1 MKQLKIKIL
10 AKVFINFQSINI
22 TFLREQQSSKEV
34 SVPYTNGGNFVLSAG
49 QVLYTVG
56 TLNQIG
62 YLEIK
67 VVNNTTLTSS
77 GNLLLSITHYP
88 SISEANKTITFNI
101 NNSAVNIAF
110 YYNSAPTINDIIVQ
124 TNNRTPYTFTT
135 QDFLSNITDY
145 DNDQIVEVSLIGD
158 LTGYTL
164 DNNAVISASW
174 ISMADVALG
183 KLVYTPLN
191 QDAYYEKAIQYKAK
205 DINGNIS
212 IN

>member
-10 AKVFINFQSINI
+10 AKIFINFQAINI
-22 TFLREQQSSKEV
+22 TFLREQQTNKEV
-34 SVPYTNGGNFVLSAG
+34 SVPYTNGGGFVLSAG

-56 TLNQIG
+56 TLNQVG

-67 VVNNTTLTSS
+67 VVNNTTLASS

-88 SISEANKTITFNI
+88 SVSEANKTITFNI
-101 NNSAVNIAF
+101 DGSAVNIGF
-110 YYNSAPTINDIIVQ
+110 YYNSAPTTNNIIVQ
-124 TNNRTPYTFTT
+124 TANRTPYTFTT
-135 QDFLSNITDY
+135 QDFLANISDY
-145 DNDQIVEVSLIGD
+145 DNDQIAEISLIGD

-164 DNNAVISASW
+164 NNTAIVSNSW
-174 ISMADVALG
+174 ISMADIALG

-191 QDAYYEKAIQYKAK
+191 QDAYYEKDIQYKAK

>member
-10 AKVFINFQSINI
+10 AKIFINFQAINI
-22 TFLREQQSSKEV
+22 TFLREQQTNKEV

-56 TLNQIG
+56 TLNQVG
-62 YLEIK
+62 YLEVK

-88 SISEANKTITFNI
+88 SVSEANKTVTFNI

-164 DNNAVISASW
+164 NNTSIVSNSW
-174 ISMADVALG
+174 ISMTDIALG

-191 QDAYYEKAIQYKAK
+191 QDTYYEKNIQYKAK

>member
-1 MKQLKIKIL
+1 MKQLKIEIL

-22 TFLREQQSSKEV
+22 TFLRDQQSSKEI

-164 DNNAVISASW
+164 NNTVIVSNSW
-174 ISMADVALG
+174 ISMTDIALG

-191 QDAYYEKAIQYKAK
+191 QDTYYEKNIQYKAK

-212 IN
+212 IT

>member
-1 MKQLKIKIL
+1 MKQLKIKVL
-10 AKVFINFQSINI
+10 AKIFINFQAINI
-22 TFLREQQSSKEV
+22 TFLRGEQTNKEI
-34 SVPYTNGGNFVLSAG
+34 SLPYTNGGNFVLSAG

-62 YLEIK
+62 YLEVK

-88 SISEANKTITFNI
+88 SVSEANKTINFNI
-101 NNSAVNIAF
+101 DSSAVNINF
-110 YYNSAPTINDIIVQ
+110 YYNSAPTTNDIIVQ
-124 TNNRTPYTFTT
+124 TNNRIPYTFKTE
-135 QDFLSNITDY
+135 DFLSNITDY

-164 DNNAVISASW
+164 DNTAVVSNSW
-174 ISMADVALG
+174 ITMADIALG

-191 QDAYYEKAIQYKAK
+191 QDAYYEKDIQYKAK

>member
-10 AKVFINFQSINI
+10 AKIFINFQAINI
-22 TFLREQQSSKEV
+22 TFLREQQTSKEV
-34 SVPYTNGGNFVLSAG
+34 SVPYTSGGDFVLSAG
-49 QVLYTVG
+49 QVLYTAG
-56 TLNQIG
+56 TLNQAG

-88 SISEANKTITFNI
+88 SVSEANKTVTFNI
-101 NNSAVNIAF
+101 DSSAVNIGF
-110 YYNSAPTINDIIVQ
+110 YYNSAPITNDIIVQ
-124 TNNRTPYTFTT
+124 TNNRTSYTFTT
-135 QDFLSNITDY
+135 QDFLANITDY
-145 DNDQIVEVSLIGD
+145 DNDQIAEISLIGD

-164 DNNAVISASW
+164 DNNTVVSNSW
-174 ISMADVALG
+174 ISMTDIALG

-191 QDAYYEKAIQYKAK
+191 QDAYYEKDIQYKAK

>member
-10 AKVFINFQSINI
+10 AKIFINFQAINTI
-22 TFLREQQSSKEV
+22 FLREQQSSKEI

-56 TLNQIG
+56 TLNQVG
-62 YLEIK
+62 YLEVK

-88 SISEANKTITFNI
+88 SASEANKTVTFNI
-101 NNSAVNIAF
+101 DNSAVNIAF

-124 TNNRTPYTFTT
+124 TNNRTPYIFTT
-135 QDFLSNITDY
+135 QDFLANISDY
-145 DNDQIVEVSLIGD
+145 DNDQITEVSLIGD
-158 LTGYTL
+158 LTGYSL
-164 DNNAVISASW
+164 NNNSILSDSW
-174 ISMADVALG
+174 ISMADIALG
-183 KLVYTPLN
+183 KLKYTPLN
-191 QDAYYEKAIQYKAK
+191 QDAYYEKDIQYKAK

>member
-10 AKVFINFQSINI
+10 AKIFINFQAINI
-22 TFLREQQSSKEV
+22 TFLRGKQVSKEV

-49 QVLYTVG
+49 QILYTNG
-56 TLNQIG
+56 TLNQAG

-88 SISEANKTITFNI
+88 SVSEANKTINFNI
-101 NNSAVNIAF
+101 DNSAVNIDF
-110 YYNSAPTINDIIVQ
+110 YYNSAPTTNDIIVQ

-135 QDFLSNITDY
+135 QDFLANISDY
-145 DNDQIVEVSLIGD
+145 DNDQISEVSLIGD

-164 DNNAVISASW
+164 NNTAIVSNSW
-174 ISMADVALG
+174 ISMVDIALS

-191 QDAYYEKAIQYKAK
+191 QDAYYEKDIQYKAK

>member
-22 TFLREQQSSKEV
+22 TFLRDQQSSKEI

-56 TLNQIG
+56 TLNQVG

-88 SISEANKTITFNI
+88 SVSEANKTVTFNI

-135 QDFLSNITDY
+135 QDFLANISDY
-145 DNDQIVEVSLIGD
+145 DEDQITEVSLIGD

-164 DNNAVISASW
+164 NNTSIVSNSW
-174 ISMADVALG
+174 ISMTDIALG

-191 QDAYYEKAIQYKAK
+191 QDAYYEKDIQYKAK

>member
-22 TFLREQQSSKEV
+22 TFLREQQSSKEI

-49 QVLYTVG
+49 QVLYSIG

-62 YLEIK
+62 YLEVK

-88 SISEANKTITFNI
+88 SVSEANKTVTFNI
-101 NNSAVNIAF
+101 NNSAVNISF
-110 YYNSAPTINDIIVQ
+110 YYNSPPIINDIIVQ

-164 DNNAVISASW
+164 NNTAIVSNSW
-174 ISMADVALG
+174 ISMTDIALG
-183 KLVYTPLN
+183 KLVYTPLD
-191 QDAYYEKAIQYKAK
+191 QDTYYEKNIQYKAK

>member
-10 AKVFINFQSINI
+10 AKIFINFQAINI
-22 TFLREQQSSKEV
+22 TFLRGEQTNKEI
-34 SVPYTNGGNFVLSAG
+34 SLPYTNGGNLVLSAG

-88 SISEANKTITFNI
+88 SVSEANKTINFNI
-101 NNSAVNIAF
+101 DSSAVNIAF
-110 YYNSAPTINDIIVQ
+110 YYNSAPTTNDIIVQ
-124 TNNRTPYTFTT
+124 TNNRTPYTFTA

-158 LTGYTL
+158 LTGYSL
-164 DNNAVISASW
+164 DNNSILSGSW
-174 ISMADVALG
+174 ITMADIALG
-183 KLVYTPLN
+183 KLEYTPLN
-191 QDAYYEKAIQYKAK
+191 QDTYYEKDIQYKAK

>member
-10 AKVFINFQSINI
+10 AKIFINFQGINS
-22 TFLREQQSSKEV
+22 TFLRGEQTTKEINL
-34 SVPYTNGGNFVLSAG
+34 PYTNGGNFVLSAG
-49 QVLYTVG
+49 QVLYSVG
-56 TLNQIG
+56 TVNQVG
-62 YLEIK
+62 YLVVK

-88 SISEANKTITFNI
+88 SVSEANKLITFNI
-101 NNSAVNIAF
+101 NNSGVNINF
-110 YYNSAPTINDIIVQ
+110 YYNSAPIINDIIVQ
-124 TNNRTPYTFTT
+124 TNNRTPYIFTT

-164 DNNAVISASW
+164 NNTAIVSNSW
-174 ISMADVALG
+174 ISMTDIALG
-183 KLVYTPLN
+183 KLVYTHLN
-191 QDAYYEKAIQYKAK
+191 QDTYYEKDIQYKAK
-205 DINGNIS
+205 DINNNIS

>member
-10 AKVFINFQSINI
+10 AKIFINFQAINI
-22 TFLREQQSSKEV
+22 TFLREQQTSKEI
-34 SVPYTNGGNFVLSAG
+34 SVPYTNGRDFVLSAG
-49 QVLYTVG
+49 QVLYSIG

-62 YLEIK
+62 YLEVK

-135 QDFLSNITDY
+135 QDFLANIADY
-145 DNDQIVEVSLIGD
+145 DNDQIAEISLIGD

-164 DNNAVISASW
+164 DNNAVVSNSW
-174 ISMADVALG
+174 ISMTDIALG

-191 QDAYYEKAIQYKAK
+191 QDAYYEKDIQYKAK

>member
-10 AKVFINFQSINI
+10 AKIFINFQAINI
-22 TFLREQQSSKEV
+22 TFLRGEQVSKEV

-49 QVLYTVG
+49 QVLYTNG
-56 TLNQIG
+56 TLNQAG

-88 SISEANKTITFNI
+88 SVSEANKTITFNI
-101 NNSAVNIAF
+101 DGSAVNIGF
-110 YYNSAPTINDIIVQ
+110 YYNSAPVTNDIIVQ
-124 TNNRTPYTFTT
+124 TANRTPYIFTT
-135 QDFLSNITDY
+135 QDFLANISDY
-145 DNDQIVEVSLIGD
+145 DNDQISEVSLIGD

-164 DNNAVISASW
+164 NNTAIVSNSW
-174 ISMADVALG
+174 ISMADIALG

-191 QDAYYEKAIQYKAK
+191 QDAYYEKDIQYKAK

>member
-10 AKVFINFQSINI
+10 AKIFINFQAINI
-22 TFLREQQSSKEV
+22 TFLRGKQVSKEV

-49 QVLYTVG
+49 QVLYTNG
-56 TLNQIG
+56 TLNQAG

-88 SISEANKTITFNI
+88 SVSEANKTINFNI
-101 NNSAVNIAF
+101 DNSAVNIDF
-110 YYNSAPTINDIIVQ
+110 YYNSAPTTNDIIVQ

-135 QDFLSNITDY
+135 QDFLANISDY
-145 DNDQIVEVSLIGD
+145 DNDQITQISLIGD

-164 DNNAVISASW
+164 DNAVIVSNSW

-191 QDAYYEKAIQYKAK
+191 QDAYYEKDIQYKAK

>member
-10 AKVFINFQSINI
+10 AKIFINFQGINS
-22 TFLREQQSSKEV
+22 TFLKGEQTTKEINL
-34 SVPYTNGGNFVLSAG
+34 PYTNGGNFVLSAG
-49 QVLYTVG
+49 QVLYSVG
-56 TLNQIG
+56 TVNQVG
-62 YLEIK
+62 YLVVK

-88 SISEANKTITFNI
+88 SVSEANKLITFNI
-101 NNSAVNIAF
+101 NNSGVNINF
-110 YYNSAPTINDIIVQ
+110 YYNSAPIINDIIVQ
-124 TNNRTPYTFTT
+124 TNNRTPYIFTA

-145 DNDQIVEVSLIGD
+145 DNDQISEISLIGD

-164 DNNAVISASW
+164 DNTAVVSNSW
-174 ISMADVALG
+174 ITMADIALG

-191 QDAYYEKAIQYKAK
+191 QDTYYEKDIQYKAK

>member
-10 AKVFINFQSINI
+10 AKVFINFQAITT
-22 TFLREQQSSKEV
+22 TFLREQQSSKEI

-56 TLNQIG
+56 TLNQVG
-62 YLEIK
+62 YLEAK

-88 SISEANKTITFNI
+88 SISEANKKITFNI
-101 NNSAVNIAF
+101 ADSGVNINF
-110 YYNSAPTINDIIVQ
+110 YYNSAPIINDIIVQ

-164 DNNAVISASW
+164 NNTAIVSNSW
-174 ISMADVALG
+174 ISMTDIALG

-191 QDAYYEKAIQYKAK
+191 QDAYYEKDIQYKAK

>member
-10 AKVFINFQSINI
+10 AKIFINFQAINI
-22 TFLREQQSSKEV
+22 TFLRGEQTSKEV
-34 SVPYTNGGNFVLSAG
+34 SVPYTNGGDFVLSAG

-56 TLNQIG
+56 TLNQAG

-88 SISEANKTITFNI
+88 SISEANKTVTFNI
-101 NNSAVNIAF
+101 DNSAVNIAF
-110 YYNSAPTINDIIVQ
+110 YYNSAPTTNDIIVQ

-158 LTGYTL
+158 LTGYSL
-164 DNNAVISASW
+164 DNNSIISGSW
-174 ISMADVALG
+174 ISMTVIALG

-191 QDAYYEKAIQYKAK
+191 QDTYYEKDIQYKAK

>member
-1 MKQLKIKIL
+1 MKQLKIKVL
-10 AKVFINFQSINI
+10 AKIFINFQAINI
-22 TFLREQQSSKEV
+22 TFLREQQTSKEV
-34 SVPYTNGGNFVLSAG
+34 SVPYTNGGDFVLSAG
-49 QVLYTVG
+49 QILYTVG
-56 TLNQIG
+56 NLNQVG

-101 NNSAVNIAF
+101 DGSAVNIGF
-110 YYNSAPTINDIIVQ
+110 YYNSAPTTNDIIVQ
-124 TNNRTPYTFTT
+124 TANRTPYTFTT

-164 DNNAVISASW
+164 NNTAIVSNSW
-174 ISMADVALG
+174 ISMTDIALD

-191 QDAYYEKAIQYKAK
+191 QDAYYEKDIQYKAK

>member
-22 TFLREQQSSKEV
+22 TFLREQQSSKEI

-49 QVLYTVG
+49 QVLYSIG

-62 YLEIK
+62 YLEVK
-67 VVNNTTLTSS
+67 VVNNTTLTFS

-88 SISEANKTITFNI
+88 SVSEANKTVTFNI
-101 NNSAVNIAF
+101 NNSAVNISF
-110 YYNSAPTINDIIVQ
+110 YYNSTPIINDIIVQ

-164 DNNAVISASW
+164 NNTAIVSNSW
-174 ISMADVALG
+174 ISMTDIALG

-191 QDAYYEKAIQYKAK
+191 QDTYYEKNIQYKAK

>member
-22 TFLREQQSSKEV
+22 TFLREQQSSKEI

-49 QVLYTVG
+49 QVLYSIG

-62 YLEIK
+62 YLEVK

-88 SISEANKTITFNI
+88 SVSEANKTVTFNI
-101 NNSAVNIAF
+101 DNSAVNISF
-110 YYNSAPTINDIIVQ
+110 YYNSPPIINDIIVQ

-164 DNNAVISASW
+164 NNTAIVSNSW
-174 ISMADVALG
+174 ISMTDIALG

-191 QDAYYEKAIQYKAK
+191 QDTYYEKNIQYKAK

>member
-10 AKVFINFQSINI
+10 AKIFINFQAINI
-22 TFLREQQSSKEV
+22 TFLRGEQTSKEI
-34 SVPYTNGGNFVLSAG
+34 SVPYTNGGDFVLSAG

-56 TLNQIG
+56 TLNQAG

-88 SISEANKTITFNI
+88 SASEANKTVTFNI
-101 NNSAVNIAF
+101 DGSAVNIGF
-110 YYNSAPTINDIIVQ
+110 YYNSAPITNDIIVQ

-135 QDFLSNITDY
+135 QDFLANITDY
-145 DNDQIVEVSLIGD
+145 DNDQIAEISLIGD

-164 DNNAVISASW
+164 DNNAVVSASW

-191 QDAYYEKAIQYKAK
+191 QDAYYEKDIQYKAK

>member
-1 MKQLKIKIL
+1 MRQLKIKIL

-22 TFLREQQSSKEV
+22 TFLREQQSSKEI

-49 QVLYTVG
+49 QVLYSVG
-56 TLNQIG
+56 TLNQVG

-101 NNSAVNIAF
+101 DGSAVNIAF
-110 YYNSAPTINDIIVQ
+110 YYNSAPTTNDIIVQ

-164 DNNAVISASW
+164 NNTVIVSNSW
-174 ISMADVALG
+174 ISMTDIALG

-191 QDAYYEKAIQYKAK
+191 QDTYYEKDIQYKAK

>member
-22 TFLREQQSSKEV
+22 TFLREQQSSKEI

-110 YYNSAPTINDIIVQ
+110 YYNSTPTINDIIVQ

-164 DNNAVISASW
+164 NNTSIVSNSW
-174 ISMADVALG
+174 ISMTDIALG

-191 QDAYYEKAIQYKAK
+191 QDAYYEKDIQYKAK

>member
-10 AKVFINFQSINI
+10 AKIFINFQAINI
-22 TFLREQQSSKEV
+22 TFLRGKQVSKEV

-49 QVLYTVG
+49 QVLYTNG
-56 TLNQIG
+56 TLNQAG

-88 SISEANKTITFNI
+88 SVSEANKTINFNI
-101 NNSAVNIAF
+101 DNSAVNIDF
-110 YYNSAPTINDIIVQ
+110 YYNSAPTTNDIIVQ

-135 QDFLSNITDY
+135 QDFLANISDY
-145 DNDQIVEVSLIGD
+145 DNDQISEVSLIGD

-164 DNNAVISASW
+164 NNTAIVSNSW
-174 ISMADVALG
+174 ISMVDIALS

-191 QDAYYEKAIQYKAK
+191 QDAYYEKDIQYKAK

>member
-10 AKVFINFQSINI
+10 AKIFINFQAINI
-22 TFLREQQSSKEV
+22 TFLREQQTSKEV
-34 SVPYTNGGNFVLSAG
+34 SVPYTNGGDFVLSAG

-56 TLNQIG
+56 TLNQAG

-88 SISEANKTITFNI
+88 SASEANKTVTFNI

-110 YYNSAPTINDIIVQ
+110 YYNSAPTVNDIIVQ

-135 QDFLSNITDY
+135 QDFLSNISDY

-164 DNNAVISASW
+164 DNAAIVSNSW
-174 ISMADVALG
+174 ITIADIALG

-191 QDAYYEKAIQYKAK
+191 QDAYYEKNIQYKAK

>member
-22 TFLREQQSSKEV
+22 TFLREQQSSKEI

-49 QVLYTVG
+49 QVLYSIG

-62 YLEIK
+62 YLEVK

-88 SISEANKTITFNI
+88 SVSEANKTVTFNI
-101 NNSAVNIAF
+101 NNSAVNISF
-110 YYNSAPTINDIIVQ
+110 YYNSTPIINDIIVQ

-164 DNNAVISASW
+164 NNTDIVSNSW
-174 ISMADVALG
+174 ISMTDIALG

-191 QDAYYEKAIQYKAK
+191 QDTYYEKNIQYKAK

>member
-10 AKVFINFQSINI
+10 AKIFINFQAINI
-22 TFLREQQSSKEV
+22 TFLRGQQTNKEI
-34 SVPYTNGGNFVLSAG
+34 SLPYTNGGGFILTAG

-56 TLNQIG
+56 ILNQGG

-88 SISEANKTITFNI
+88 SVSEANKTINFNI
-101 NNSAVNIAF
+101 DNSAVNIDF
-110 YYNSAPTINDIIVQ
+110 YYNSAPTTNDIIVQ

-135 QDFLSNITDY
+135 QDFLANITDY
-145 DNDQIVEVSLIGD
+145 DNDQIAEISLIGD

-164 DNNAVISASW
+164 NNTAIVSNSW
-174 ISMADVALG
+174 ISMADIASG

-191 QDAYYEKAIQYKAK
+191 QDAYYEKDIQYKAK

>member
-10 AKVFINFQSINI
+10 AKVFINFQAINT
-22 TFLREQQSSKEV
+22 TFLREQQTSKEV
-34 SVPYTNGGNFVLSAG
+34 SVPYTNGGGFVLSAG
-49 QVLYTVG
+49 QILYTVG

-164 DNNAVISASW
+164 NNTSIVSNSW

>member
-10 AKVFINFQSINI
+10 AKVFINFQAINT
-22 TFLREQQSSKEV
+22 TFLRGQQTSKEI
-34 SVPYTNGGNFVLSAG
+34 SLPYTSGGGYVLAAG
-49 QVLYTVG
+49 QVLYSIG

-62 YLEIK
+62 YLEVK

-88 SISEANKTITFNI
+88 SVSEANKTITFNI
-101 NNSAVNIAF
+101 DGSAVNIGF
-110 YYNSAPTINDIIVQ
+110 YYNSAPTTNDIIVQ
-124 TNNRTPYTFTT
+124 TDNRTPYTFTS
-135 QDFLSNITDY
+135 QDFLANITDY
-145 DNDQIVEVSLIGD
+145 DNDQITEVSLIGD
-158 LTGYTL
+158 LTGYSL
-164 DNNAVISASW
+164 DNNSILSGSW
-174 ISMADVALG
+174 VTMADIALG

-191 QDAYYEKAIQYKAK
+191 QDAYYEKDIQYKAK

>member
-1 MKQLKIKIL
+1 MKQLKIKVLTKI
-10 AKVFINFQSINI
+10 FINFQAINI
-22 TFLREQQSSKEV
+22 TFLRGEQTNKEI
-34 SVPYTNGGNFVLSAG
+34 SLPYTNGGNLVLSAG
-49 QVLYTVG
+49 QVLYSAG
-56 TLNQIG
+56 TLNQVG

-88 SISEANKTITFNI
+88 SISEANKTINFNI
-101 NNSAVNIAF
+101 DRSAVNINF

-124 TNNRTPYTFTT
+124 TNNRTPYTFTS
-135 QDFLSNITDY
+135 QDFLANIADY

-158 LTGYTL
+158 LTGYSL
-164 DNNAVISASW
+164 DNNSILSGSW
-174 ISMADVALG
+174 ITMADIALG

-191 QDAYYEKAIQYKAK
+191 QDAYYEKDIQYKAK
-205 DINGNIS
+205 DINSNIS

>member
-10 AKVFINFQSINI
+10 AKIFINFQAINI
-22 TFLREQQSSKEV
+22 TFLRGKQVSKEV

-49 QVLYTVG
+49 QVLYTNG
-56 TLNQIG
+56 TLNQAG

-88 SISEANKTITFNI
+88 SVSEANKTINFNI
-101 NNSAVNIAF
+101 DNSAVNIDF
-110 YYNSAPTINDIIVQ
+110 YYNSAPTTNDIIVQ

-135 QDFLSNITDY
+135 QDFLANISDY
-145 DNDQIVEVSLIGD
+145 DNDQISEVSLIGD

-164 DNNAVISASW
+164 NNIPVVSNSW
-174 ISMADVALG
+174 ISMVDIALS

-191 QDAYYEKAIQYKAK
+191 QDAYYEKDIQYKAK

>member
-10 AKVFINFQSINI
+10 AKIFINFQAINI
-22 TFLREQQSSKEV
+22 TFLREQQTNKEV

-56 TLNQIG
+56 TLNQVG
-62 YLEIK
+62 YLEVK

-124 TNNRTPYTFTT
+124 TNNRTPYTFRTE
-135 QDFLSNITDY
+135 DFLSNITDY
-145 DNDQIVEVSLIGD
+145 DNDQIAEISLIGD

-164 DNNAVISASW
+164 DNNAVVSASW

>member
-10 AKVFINFQSINI
+10 AKVFINFQAINT
-22 TFLREQQSSKEV
+22 TFLREQQTSKEV
-34 SVPYTNGGNFVLSAG
+34 SVPYTNEGGFVLSAG
-49 QVLYTVG
+49 QVLYSIG

-62 YLEIK
+62 YLEVK

-88 SISEANKTITFNI
+88 SVSEGNKTVTFNI
-101 NNSAVNIAF
+101 DGSAVNIAF

-124 TNNRTPYTFTT
+124 TDNRTPYTFTT
-135 QDFLSNITDY
+135 QDFLANIADY
-145 DNDQIVEVSLIGD
+145 DNDQIAEISLIGD

-164 DNNAVISASW
+164 DNNAVVSNSW
-174 ISMADVALG
+174 ISMADIALN

-191 QDAYYEKAIQYKAK
+191 QDAYYEKDIQYKAK

>member
-1 MKQLKIKIL
+1 MKQLKLKIL
-10 AKVFINFQSINI
+10 AKIFINFQAINI
-22 TFLREQQSSKEV
+22 TFLRGEQTNKEI
-34 SVPYTNGGNFVLSAG
+34 SLPYTNGGNFVLSAG

-56 TLNQIG
+56 TLNQVG
-62 YLEIK
+62 YLEVK

-88 SISEANKTITFNI
+88 SASETNKTVTFNI
-101 NNSAVNIAF
+101 DGSAVNIAF
-110 YYNSAPTINDIIVQ
+110 YYNSAPTTKDIIVQ

-135 QDFLSNITDY
+135 QDFLSNISDY
-145 DNDQIVEVSLIGD
+145 DNDQITEVSLIGD

-164 DNNAVISASW
+164 DNNAVVSDSW

-183 KLVYTPLN
+183 KLKYTPLN
-191 QDAYYEKAIQYKAK
+191 QDAYYEKDIQYKAK
-205 DINGNIS
+205 DINNNIS

>member
-10 AKVFINFQSINI
+10 AKVFINFQAINT
-22 TFLREQQSSKEV
+22 TFLRGQQTNKEI
-34 SVPYTNGGNFVLSAG
+34 SLPYTSGGGFVLSAG
-49 QVLYTVG
+49 QVLYSIG

-62 YLEIK
+62 YLEVK

-77 GNLLLSITHYP
+77 GNLLLSVTHYP
-88 SISEANKTITFNI
+88 SVSEANKTVTFNI
-101 NNSAVNIAF
+101 NNSPVNIAF

-135 QDFLSNITDY
+135 QDFLANITDY
-145 DNDQIVEVSLIGD
+145 DNDQIVEISLIGD
-158 LTGYTL
+158 LTGYVL
-164 DNNAVISASW
+164 NNTAIVSGSW
-174 ISMADVALG
+174 ISMADIALG
-183 KLVYTPLN
+183 KLVYTPLD
-191 QDAYYEKAIQYKAK
+191 QDAYYEKDIQYKAK

>member
-1 MKQLKIKIL
+1 MKQLKIKVL
-10 AKVFINFQSINI
+10 AKIFINFQAINI
-22 TFLREQQSSKEV
+22 TFLRGEQTNKEI
-34 SVPYTNGGNFVLSAG
+34 SLPYTNGGNLVLSAG

-56 TLNQIG
+56 TLNQVG

-88 SISEANKTITFNI
+88 SVSEANKTITFNI
-101 NNSAVNIAF
+101 DGNAVNIGF

-164 DNNAVISASW
+164 DNTAVVSNSW
-174 ISMADVALG
+174 ITMADIALG

-191 QDAYYEKAIQYKAK
+191 QDTYYEKNIQYKAK